1 MQAAVPGAG
10 RLVPGESF
18 SKFLSRHR
26 QLVAAPA
33 CPDPAPVS
41 PELILKTGGKWP

>member
-10 RLVPGESF
+10 RPVPGESF

-26 QLVAAPA
+26 QLAAAGPA
-33 CPDPAPVS
+33 WIQLQFLLG
-41 PELILKTGGKWP
+41 LILKTGGK